1 MKKIK
6 NVTVIGAN
14 GTMGRNISAV
24 FAAFGNTNVY
34 MVSRSLEKSEE
45 AKKKALQSVR
55 AESIGMKLFPADYSL
70 LSECVTKSDLIIE
83 CVAENWDIKC
93 EVHHE
98 IAQSCNEDTI
108 ICTGT
113 SGLSV
118 TGIAE
123 IYSEHMRKNVIGMHF
138 FNPPYNMVLCEL
150 IPTKYTDNEL
160 LNDVKEY
167 SNRILK
173 RTSVVVKDM
182 PAFLGNRIGFQF
194 INEAL
199 QYAEKYR
206 FNGGI
211 DYIDALLGPFTG
223 RAMPPL
229 VTSDFVGLDVHKAI
243 VDNLYEN
250 TNDYVHDTFVMPE
263 FAIELIRAGKLGRK
277 AGEGLYKTV
286 KMDDGKKVRLVYDIE
301 HKKYREIVKYSFPF
315 IEGIVEYLKTGDYEL
330 AFNTLKSD
338 GSNEAKLCLEF
349 ILKYI
354 VYSLYT
360 SILLGDSADSADD
373 VMVTGFNWCAPLG
386 MVEALG
392 GKVEFIMLCK
402 KYLNDELLAG
412 ADFDNLIKAIKSSKY
427 DFRRYIRAHR
437 K

>member
-1 MKKIK
+1 MKTIK

-14 GTMGRNISAV
+14 GTMGRNISAI
-24 FAAFGNTNVY
+24 FAAFGKANVY
-34 MVSRSLEKSEE
+34 MVSRSFEKSEE

-55 AESIGMKLFPADYSL
+55 AESIGTKLFPADYSL
-70 LSECVTKSDLIIE
+70 LVECVKKSDLIIE

-93 EVHHE
+93 DIHGK

-118 TGIAE
+118 TGISE
-123 IYSEHMRKNVIGMHF
+123 LYSDNMRKNIIGMHF

-150 IPTKYTDNEL
+150 IPTKYTDDKL

-167 SNRILK
+167 SNKVLH

-199 QYAEKYR
+199 QYAEEYR
-206 FNGGI
+206 FSGGI
-211 DYIDALLGPFTG
+211 DFIDALLGPFTG

-243 VDNLYEN
+243 IDNLYEN
-250 TNDYVHDTFVMPE
+250 TNDYAHNTFVMPQ
-263 FAIELIRAGKLGRK
+263 FAIELIQEGKLGRK

-286 KMDDGKKVRLVYDIE
+286 KMDDGKKIRYVYDIE
-301 HKKYREIVKYSFPF
+301 NKKYREIVKYSFPF
-315 IEGIVEYLKTGDYEL
+315 IEEMVEYLKIGDYEL
-330 AFNTLKSD
+330 AFNVLKNN
-338 GSNEAKLCLEF
+338 GSNEAKICLEF
-349 ILKYI
+349 ILRYI

-360 SILLGDSADSADD
+360 SILLGDSVDSADD

-386 MVEALG
+386 MIEALG
-392 GKVEFIMLCK
+392 GKDEFIMLCK
-402 KYLNDELLAG
+402 KHLDNELLAG
-412 ADFDNLIKAIKSSKY
+412 ADFDNLITAIKLSEY
-427 DFRRYIRAHR
+427 DFRRYIRAH